1 MVDRQCRRHRTERL
15 FREVTKRPFLSASL
29 TAQDFASWYW
39 LKEELVAFCRE
50 HQISPSGSKLQLQS
64 RITDYLSGINPVT
77 HTTPKRTSTK
87 MPTHFTKD
95 TIIGEGWR
103 CNPSL
108 GAFFKQTLGPGFHFN
123 APTRDFIHTQAGKTL
138 ADAAICYQTSVRPG
152 AKKTRIPQQLE
163 YNQHF
168 RDFFRDNP
176 GSSRQQ
182 AIDAWWIKRGKRKS
196 PLEPPQGEE

>member
-1 MVDRQCRRHRTERL
+1 L
-15 FREVTKRPFLSASL
+15 FSEVTKRPFLFASL

-64 RITDYLSGINPVT
+64 RITDDLSGKNPVRPPSPQ
-77 HTTPKRTSTK
+77 HTSTK
-87 MPTHFTKD
+87 MPTHFTMD
-95 TIIGEGWR
+95 TVIGEGWR

-123 APTRDFIHTQAGKTL
+123 APTRDFIHTK
-138 ADAAICYQTSVRPG
+138 
-152 AKKTRIPQQLE
+152 
-163 YNQHF
+163 
-168 RDFFRDNP
+168 P

-182 AIDAWWIKRGKRKS
+182 AIDAWWIKRGKRKA
-196 PLEPPQGEE
+196 PTDPPPHTR

>member
-15 FREVTKRPFLSASL
+15 FSEVTKRPPLSASL

-50 HQISPSGSKLQLQS
+50 HEISPSGSKLQLQS
-64 RITDYLSGINPVT
+64 RITDYLGGKHPI
-77 HTTPKRTSTK
+77 KRPTLQRSATR
-87 MPTHFTKD
+87 MPAIFTMD

-108 GAFFKQTLGPGFHFN
+108 GAFFRKTLGPGFHFN
-123 APTRDFIHTQAGKTL
+123 APTRDFIHHKAGKTL

-152 AKKTRIPQQLE
+152 KKKTPIPQQLE

-182 AIDAWWIKRGKRKS
+182 AIDAWWIKRGKRKD
-196 PLEPPQGEE
+196 PTEPPPDRR

>member
-1 MVDRQCRRHRTERL
+1 MVDRKRRRHRTERL
-15 FREVTKRPFLSASL
+15 FSEVTKRPFLSASL
-29 TAQDFASWYW
+29 TPQDFASWYW
-39 LKEELVAFCRE
+39 LKEELVVFCRE

-64 RITDYLSGINPVT
+64 RITDYLSRKNPVKRP
-77 HTTPKRTSTK
+77 TPQRSKTQ
-87 MPTHFTKD
+87 MPTTFTMD

-108 GAFFKQTLGPGFHFN
+108 GAFFKQNLGLGFHFN
-123 APTRDFIHTQAGKTL
+123 AATRDFIHHQPGKTL
-138 ADAAICYQTSVRPG
+138 ADAAICYQTSVRPV
-152 AKKTRIPQQLE
+152 KKKPPIPQQLE

-182 AIDAWWIKRGKRKS
+182 AIDAWWIKRGKRKERADP
-196 PLEPPQGEE
+196 PLDRR